1 MTKSELIALLSR
13 RFPTLS
19 VADTRF
25 TVDLL
30 LGVMTHALATGNR
43 IEIRGFGT
51 FSVTHRPAREGRN
64 PKSGEK
70 VLVPEKRV
78 AHFKAGKELRKRVDS
93 PDRKQKI
100 KLLLAEMPEGLPRAP
115 GWDNLDPVGRKIV
128 RAIVEPNRGAPAK
141 KKQTRSYKSTRARH
155 KT

>member
-1 MTKSELIALLSR
+1 MTKSELIAFLSR

-25 TVDLL
+25 AVDLL
-30 LGVMTHALATGNR
+30 LDVMTHALATGDR

-70 VLVPEKRV
+70 VLVPEKLV
-78 AHFKAGKELRKRVDS
+78 PHFKAGKELRERVDS
-93 PDRKQKI
+93 PDRKPKI
-100 KLLLAEMPEGLPRAP
+100 KRLLAEMPEGLPRAP
-115 GWDNLDPVGRKIV
+115 GWDDMEPVGREIV
-128 RAIVEPNRGAPAK
+128 HAIVD
-141 KKQTRSYKSTRARH
+141 T
-155 KT
+155 